1 MKANIMKA
9 NIMKTNTILSIT
21 FCVVAIITACS
32 TTSSKN
38 NIPTIPAPPQ
48 NLSADQGNATLVVD
62 SPPAAVA
69 QTAESSTKQNASG
82 DVGSTAT
89 DRIQEERG
97 VGGTVNQ
104 IKVENKGDIP
114 TYYINPP
121 LQQDLNLNSAP
132 NKSVATP
139 SWQINW

>member
-1 MKANIMKA
+1 
-9 NIMKTNTILSIT
+9 MKTKIMLSIA
-21 FCVVAIITACS
+21 FCIVTIITACS

-48 NLSADQGNATLVVD
+48 NLGADQGNATLIVD
-62 SPPAAVA
+62 SPPTTDVA
-69 QTAESSTKQNASG
+69 HLAESSTKQNASS
-82 DVGSTAT
+82 DVGSTT
-89 DRIQEERG
+89 TGRIQEERG
-97 VGGTVNQ
+97 AGGTVNQ

-114 TYYINPP
+114 PYYINPP

-139 SWQINW
+139 SWQIDW